1 MRRLASVLVIVA
13 MAVAVPAAMG
23 QLLVVPM
30 NAQINVGGTSSQSPS
45 GNAIYPA
52 FNSDTQT
59 IYADG
64 ALEPQGFTRHKMTT
78 TPGGWWYQYLDLKL
92 AGISG
97 LDLSAPDATISFDTR
112 YFQDAETNTN
122 PYGDAPVFLRA
133 YSYAADGNT
142 LIGYRDYGI
151 VYGTQAPWNNP
162 PYPTWTTV
170 TVNVA
175 GGTDSGLVT
184 SNVNR
189 IRWYGTDWSGGGFDF
204 VDFKNVVI
212 TPEPATMILLG
223 LGGLLLRRRR
233 A

>member
-1 MRRLASVLVIVA
+1 MKRYASVMCVL
-13 MAVAVPAAMG
+13 AVVGMVSATWALPVSI
-23 QLLVVPM
+23 PM
-30 NAQINVGGTSSQSPS
+30 NAQINVGGTSTQSPS

-52 FNSDTQT
+52 FNSDTQA

-64 ALEPQGFTRHKMTT
+64 ALEPEGFTRHNMTT

-92 AGISG
+92 AGIPG
-97 LDLSAPDATISFDTR
+97 VDLSAPDATISFQTR

-133 YSYAADGNT
+133 YSYADDGNT

-151 VYGTQAPWNNP
+151 VYATQAPLSNP
-162 PYPTWTTV
+162 PYPAWTTV

-175 GGTDSGLVT
+175 GGTDSGLVA